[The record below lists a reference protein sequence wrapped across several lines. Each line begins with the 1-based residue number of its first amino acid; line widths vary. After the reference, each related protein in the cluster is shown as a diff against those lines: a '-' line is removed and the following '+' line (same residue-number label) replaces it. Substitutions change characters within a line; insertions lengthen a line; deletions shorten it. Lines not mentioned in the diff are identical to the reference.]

1 MKINKKKN
9 YLSHILIF
17 FIMLLFAA
25 GLTMNVHF
33 CSNYDLYGLID
44 KTTVTETWEI
54 SESTVFNGDDDDTTH
69 FKVSLLSEN
78 NSHAETITKNI
89 CPIPIIAVIPGG
101 FSLLLFLIIVF
112 LYFFSALF
120 RLLPDERTLI
130 SLKIRLD
137 D

>member
-1 MKINKKKN
+1 
-9 YLSHILIF
+9 
-17 FIMLLFAA
+17 MLLFAA

-33 CSNYDLYGLID
+33 CSNSNLYELID
-44 KTTVTETWEI
+44 KTTVTEAWEI
-54 SESTVFNGDDDDTTH
+54 SESIVSNGDDDTTH

-89 CPIPIIAVIPGG
+89 CPIPIIAAIPGG

-112 LYFFSALF
+112 LYFFSTLF
-120 RLLPDERTLI
+120 RLLPDEWTLI
-130 SLKIRLD
+130 RQKVRLD